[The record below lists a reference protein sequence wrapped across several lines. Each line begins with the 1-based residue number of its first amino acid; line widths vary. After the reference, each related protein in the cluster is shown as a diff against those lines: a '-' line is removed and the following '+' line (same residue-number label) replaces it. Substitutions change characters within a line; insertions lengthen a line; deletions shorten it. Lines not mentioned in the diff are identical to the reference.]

1 MSNRLI
7 KETSPYLLQHSTNP
21 VDWYPWGDEAIET
34 AQKEN
39 KPIFLSIGY
48 SACHWC
54 HVMERESFEDPQ
66 IASKLNRLFICI
78 KVDREER
85 PDIDSIYMG
94 AIQAMTGSGGWP
106 LSVFLTPKCE
116 PFFGGTYFPPDD
128 RHGMPSFNKILD
140 AVSQAYI
147 NRPDE
152 ISAAA
157 EQVVTAI
164 TNMAT
169 PQAHA
174 GELSAVTLD
183 QAYDSIKENFDQIN
197 GGFGNAP
204 KFPQPMV
211 LEYLLKHHHRTG
223 NQDALNMVESTLT
236 NMARGGIYDQIGGG
250 FHRYS
255 TDSHWLV
262 PHFEKMLY
270 DNALL
275 SNVYLHAYQIT
286 KDTFYREILQD
297 TLDYVIRE
305 MVAPTGGFYSS
316 QDADSEGKEGKYYV
330 WKKDEIERHINPR
343 YKTILASYYGVTDT
357 GNFDGDNILNR
368 PQDDHTAAQT
378 HGVTTDI
385 LKSIVTDL
393 KTNLMKARHYRAS
406 PPTDTKVLTS
416 WNGLMIDSLASASTV
431 LHRKDYLDA
440 AISGANF
447 ILNNMKQTKRLMH
460 TDKQG
465 ESKVIGY
472 LEDYAC
478 LGQGILAIYES
489 TFDPKWI
496 IEADALGKS
505 IIHLFWDEPNSVFY
519 DTGYDHETLVIR
531 PRDITDNA
539 TPCGSSTA
547 TEFLLRLGLFTGNV
561 MYSKLAEESLQ
572 AMQWLM
578 LRVPHGAGKWL
589 EALDFYLSRP
599 KEIVVIGSAQ
609 NPLTQ
614 VLLDTIRTTYL
625 PNSILAGLDT
635 DTQHSH
641 DDIPILQDKAMV
653 KGNPTAYVC
662 EQYIC
667 KDPTSDPEYLN
678 SLLHSDI
685 AEAQLNNH

>member
-1 MSNRLI
+1 
-7 KETSPYLLQHSTNP
+7 
-21 VDWYPWGDEAIET
+21 
-34 AQKEN
+34 
-39 KPIFLSIGY
+39 
-48 SACHWC
+48 
-54 HVMERESFEDPQ
+54 
-66 IASKLNRLFICI
+66 
-78 KVDREER
+78 
-85 PDIDSIYMG
+85 MG

-140 AVSQAYI
+140 AVAEAYI

-152 ISAAA
+152 ISRAAG
-157 EQVVTAI
+157 QVVTAI

-169 PQAHA
+169 PQNSA
-174 GELSAVTLD
+174 GELSPATLS
-183 QAYDSIKENFDQIN
+183 QAYDSIKASFDQVN

-211 LEYLLKHHHRTG
+211 LEYLLKHHHRTRS
-223 NQDALNMVESTLT
+223 QDALDMVEATLK

-255 TDSHWLV
+255 TDRRWLV

-286 KDTFYREILQD
+286 LDPFYREILEE
-297 TLDYVIRE
+297 TLDYVTRE
-305 MVAPTGGFYSS
+305 MVAPAGGFYSS

-330 WKKDEIERHINPR
+330 WKQDDIERHINQQ
-343 YKTILASYYGVTDT
+343 YKPIIESYFGVTDT

-368 PQDDHTAAQT
+368 PLDDTTVAQM
-378 HGVTTDI
+378 HGITTDI
-385 LKSIVTDL
+385 LKAIIIDC
-393 KTNLMKARHYRAS
+393 KANLMKARGYRSS

-447 ILNNMKQTKRLMH
+447 ILNNMNQTQRLMH

-465 ESKVIGY
+465 KSKIIGY

-496 IEADALGKS
+496 READSLGKS
-505 IIHLFWDEPNSVFY
+505 IIQLFWDEPNSVFY
-519 DTGYDHETLVIR
+519 DTGYDHESLLVR

-561 MYSKLAEESLQ
+561 RYSKLAEESLQ

-578 LRVPHGAGKWL
+578 LRVPHGAGQWL
-589 EALDFYLSRP
+589 GALDFYISRP
-599 KEIVVIGSAQ
+599 KEIVVVGPAQ
-609 NPLTQ
+609 NTLTQ
-614 VLLDTIRTTYL
+614 VLLDTIRTSYL
-625 PNSILAGLDT
+625 PNRILAGLDT
-635 DTQHSH
+635 DTRPSP
-641 DDIPILQDKAMV
+641 DDIPILRDKAMV
-653 KGNPTAYVC
+653 KGSPTAYVC
-662 EQYIC
+662 EQYVC
-667 KDPTSDPEYLN
+667 KDPTNDPEYLA
-678 SLLHSDI
+678 SLLHDDT
-685 AEAQLNNH
+685 AKTQVNHY